1 MKTNRSFN
9 RQNRFL
15 SPLRIATAVTLMS
28 AAVVLAF
35 IPETRVNVGSPT
47 TPFSRNKQTE
57 PAIAVDAN
65 HTNVLVA
72 GANDNIDMEACNAGD
87 DTTCPFTP
95 GVGTSGVYFSFNS
108 GTTWVQPTYT
118 GLTARGCTGAVGNSD
133 PLCTPHVGPIGTL
146 PWYYEASL
154 VADGDPAV
162 AFGPRPGANGKFS
175 WANGS
180 RLYYATLVSNLSAK
194 RNETFKGYEAVAV
207 SRMDAPSTGLTATIA
222 SNKANWKTPV
232 IVTKQNGGLFSDK
245 EQIWA
250 DNAAS
255 SPFFGDVYVCSSA
268 FHGTTGGV
276 PVVVSVS
283 RDGGNTW
290 VSQEVTKAISNAPHG
305 YRTGCTIRSDSH
317 GVVYLAV
324 THFAT
329 PTAARTFPFA
339 ATPGIGSHE
348 LLKSFDGGH
357 TWTKPVAIF
366 KMNDAC
372 YHIDPVFNE
381 CTEDGIAGA
390 RSDLAA
396 SPALDIANGAP
407 TGAGATNEIVDA
419 WVDGRG
425 SLNNVNSNGFNHEK
439 VLLSYSTTGG
449 ASWLA
454 PRAVQSFGDRGFYAA
469 PAISPDGHDLYV
481 VYNAFTTPFR
491 NDTTSP
497 RGLVGVV
504 KHADI
509 NIATGMPGAF
519 STLHRGAVGDPR
531 GSSANSLVAEF
542 LGDYVYAVATN
553 AYGAGVWN
561 DVRNAAVCPAI
572 DTYRLSLQIG
582 GSFPTPAP
590 QQACVP
596 TFGNSDIFGGS
607 YPDPTP

>member
-1 MKTNRSFN
+1 MKTPRWFT
-9 RQNRFL
+9 RTRVL

-28 AAVVLAF
+28 AAAALAVVSVDTLV
-35 IPETRVNVGSPT
+35 TVGSPT
-47 TPFSRNKQTE
+47 TPFSQNKQNE
-57 PAIAVDAN
+57 PAIAVDPN
-65 HTNVLVA
+65 HPTVLVA
-72 GANDNIDMEACNAGD
+72 GANDNIDMEACNAGA
-87 DTTCPFTP
+87 DTDCPFTT
-95 GVGTSGVYFSFNS
+95 GVGVSGVYFSIDS
-108 GTTWVQPTYT
+108 GASWVQPTYT
-118 GLTARGCTGAVGNSD
+118 GWSARACLGAVDPD
-133 PLCTPHVGPIGTL
+133 PLHPTPNCAPAVGPIGTL
-146 PWYYEASL
+146 PWYYENGL
-154 VADGDPAV
+154 VSDGDAAL
-162 AFGPRPGANGKFS
+162 AFGPKPDENGTFS

-194 RNETFKGYEAVAV
+194 RNDTFKGYEAVVV
-207 SRMDAPSTGLTATIA
+207 SRTDNVATAALGGATGKNA
-222 SNKANWKTPV
+222 WKRPV
-232 IVTKQNGGLFSDK
+232 IVTEQNGARFSDK

-268 FHGTTGGV
+268 FEGTSGGA
-276 PVVVSVS
+276 PLVVSVS

-290 VSQEVTKAISNAPHG
+290 TSQEVTKAISNAPHG

-329 PTAARTFPFA
+329 PTASKTFPFA

-390 RSDLAA
+390 RSDLAP
-396 SPALDIANGAP
+396 SPSLDIANGAP

-419 WVDGRG
+419 WVDGRFG
-425 SLNNVNSNGFNHEK
+425 LNSEK
-439 VLLSYSTTGG
+439 VLLSYSKNGG
-449 ASWLA
+449 STWSS
-454 PRAVQSFGDRGFYAA
+454 PIVVSTSTPVNDRGFYAA

-491 NDTTSP
+491 NDTTSS

-509 NIATGMPGAF
+509 NSGVPGAF
-519 STLHRGAVGDPR
+519 GELHRGVSGDPR

-542 LGDYVYAVATN
+542 LGDYVSAVATN
-553 AYGAGVWN
+553 MYGAGVWN
-561 DVRNAAVCPAI
+561 DVRNAADCPAI
-572 DTYRLSLQIG
+572 DAYRASVQIG
-582 GSFPTPAP
+582 GSVPTPAP
-590 QQACVP
+590 QQDCPA

-607 YPDPTP
+607 YADPTP

>member
-1 MKTNRSFN
+1 
-9 RQNRFL
+9 
-15 SPLRIATAVTLMS
+15 MS
-28 AAVVLAF
+28 AAAALAF
-35 IPETRVNVGSPT
+35 VAETRVNVGSPT
-47 TPFSRNKQTE
+47 TPFSQNKQNE
-57 PAIAVDAN
+57 PALAVDAS
-65 HTNVLVA
+65 HPTVLVA

-87 DTTCPFTP
+87 PTTCPFTP
-95 GVGTSGVYFSFNS
+95 GVGDSGVYFSFNS
-108 GTTWVQPTYT
+108 GTSWIQPTYT
-118 GLTARGCTGAVGNSD
+118 GWTARDCLGPAACV
-133 PLCTPHVGPIGTL
+133 PHFGSIGTL
-146 PWYYEASL
+146 PWYYEAGLASG
-154 VADGDPAV
+154 GDPAV

-194 RNETFKGYEAVAV
+194 RNETFKGYYAVAV
-207 SRMDAPSTGLTATIA
+207 SRTDNVATAALGGATGKNA
-222 SNKANWKTPV
+222 WKRPV
-232 IVTKQNGGLFSDK
+232 IVTEQNGALASDK

-268 FHGTTGGV
+268 FEGTSGGV
-276 PVVVSVS
+276 PLVVSVS

-290 VSQEVTKAISNAPHG
+290 TSQEVTKAISNAPHG

-329 PTAARTFPFA
+329 PTAAKTFPFA

-390 RSDLAA
+390 RSDLAP
-396 SPALDIANGAP
+396 SPSLDIANGAP

-419 WVDGRG
+419 WVDGRFG
-425 SLNNVNSNGFNHEK
+425 LNSEK
-439 VLLSYSTTGG
+439 VLLSYSKNGG
-449 ASWLA
+449 STWSSPIVVSTA
-454 PRAVQSFGDRGFYAA
+454 GDRGFYAA

-491 NDTTSP
+491 NNTTSP

-509 NIATGMPGAF
+509 NIATRMPGAF

-553 AYGAGVWN
+553 TYGAGVWN
-561 DVRNAAVCPAI
+561 DVRRAADCPAI
-572 DTYRLSLQIG
+572 DAYRLSVQIG
-582 GSFPTPAP
+582 GSVPTPAP

-596 TFGNSDIFGGS
+596 PTALRFFGNSDIFGGS
-607 YPDPTP
+607 YLDPTP